1 MADETPTPRRPVTEA
16 QNPRTAD
23 LDRLPV
29 GELVQRILDEDA
41 GVSAAVRA
49 ARPALELACLA
60 LVEAL
65 DAGGRWFNV
74 GAGPRGRTGP
84 LRAAGIPPAVGARPR
99 RGQAGPPRGP
109 ARPPGPAG
117 GARGGGAPA
126 ARAA

>member
-16 QNPRTAD
+16 QNPRTTD

-74 GAGPRGRTGP
+74 GAGTSG
-84 LRAAGIPPAVGARPR
+84 
-99 RGQAGPPRGP
+99 
-109 ARPPGPAG
+109 
-117 GARGGGAPA
+117 
-126 ARAA
+126 

>member
-16 QNPRTAD
+16 QNPRTTD

-65 DAGGRWFNV
+65 DAGGARFNL
-74 GAGPRGRTGP
+74 GGGTRGPT
-84 LRAAGIPPAVGARPR
+84 RAPRPAGIPPPLGL
-99 RGQAGPPRGP
+99 PPQP
-109 ARPPGPAG
+109 AE
-117 GARGGGAPA
+117 A
-126 ARAA
+126 ARAGGPT